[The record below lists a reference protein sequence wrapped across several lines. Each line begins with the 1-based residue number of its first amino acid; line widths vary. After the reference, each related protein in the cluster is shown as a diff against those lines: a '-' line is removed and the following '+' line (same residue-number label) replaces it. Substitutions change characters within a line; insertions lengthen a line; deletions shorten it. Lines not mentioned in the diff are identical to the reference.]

1 MTVHS
6 EGQTTQASPAAAML
20 ERGSMEHGYRELLSA
35 HVIRV
40 ALTTG
45 MIMASALALVGPIGF
60 YGMAN
65 PLARVAYSLLYTAL
79 CFPLFFGLLALVFY
93 FMRFRS
99 PLELLAGLAL
109 ATLFESFQC
118 TAVIHTIEKLTRS
131 GVPAGVGFLEI
142 FFKITC
148 ASLVAV
154 LICFYVVLQR
164 TRHAKRATG
173 SPAPGRDVPDGGLD
187 VREPA
192 ARPDGEDVIGKP
204 PPGPG
209 DGPATV
215 PAHDRP
221 VSVEAPDEPA
231 AARVRPAGDPPVHG
245 LPELVRPAPPAP
257 VTLQP
262 SAAGAPAPDRNL
274 FKLLPGRLG
283 TDLVFIKSEDHYLE
297 VHTTVG
303 SSLIKMRFSDA
314 VAELGERGMQVH
326 RSYWVATN
334 HVLRTARN
342 GKRTMLRLTGD
353 QEVPVS
359 VTHLR
364 AVRALLD
371 R

>member
-1 MTVHS
+1 M
-6 EGQTTQASPAAAML
+6 QASPARAML
-20 ERGSMEHGYRELLSA
+20 EHGSMERAYRELLSA
-35 HVIRV
+35 HMFRV
-40 ALTTG
+40 GLTAG
-45 MIMASALALVGPIGF
+45 AIMAIALALVGPIGF
-60 YGMAN
+60 YHIPS
-65 PLARVAYSLLYTAL
+65 PLERVGYSLLYTAL
-79 CFPLFFGLLALVFY
+79 CYPLYFGVVALVFY

-99 PLELLAGLAL
+99 PLELMTALAL

-131 GVPAGVGFLEI
+131 GVPAGVGFLEV
-142 FFKITC
+142 FFKVAI
-148 ASLVAV
+148 ASLVGV
-154 LICFYVVLQR
+154 FLLFYLAWQR
-164 TRHAKRATG
+164 VRHSARAADR
-173 SPAPGRDVPDGGLD
+173 PAPDRDTPAVGLD
-187 VREPA
+187 GRETASPLPADEDAAGNPATEPA
-192 ARPDGEDVIGKP
+192 NE
-204 PPGPG
+204 
-209 DGPATV
+209 PATA
-215 PAHDRP
+215 PAEDRP
-221 VSVEAPDEPA
+221 VSVETPEAPA
-231 AARVRPAGDPPVHG
+231 AARVRPAGEPPVRG
-245 LPELVRPAPPAP
+245 LPELVRPVPAAP

-262 SAAGAPAPDRNL
+262 SAAGSPASRGNL

>member
-1 MTVHS
+1 MTLRS
-6 EGQTTQASPAAAML
+6 KAQTTPGGAML
-20 ERGSMEHGYRELLSA
+20 ARGTMQQGYREMLSP
-35 HVIRV
+35 HVIF
-40 ALTTG
+40 LTLAA
-45 MIMASALALVGPIGF
+45 ASILASGFALVGPIGF
-60 YGMAN
+60 YEIVN
-65 PLARVAYSLLYTAL
+65 PLARVAHSLLYMAL
-79 CFPLFFGLLALVFY
+79 GFPLFFGLVVLVFY

-109 ATLFESFQC
+109 ATLFQSFQC
-118 TAVIHTIEKLTRS
+118 TAVIYTIEKLTHP

-142 FFKITC
+142 FFKITST
-148 ASLVAV
+148 SLIGV
-154 LICFYVVLQR
+154 LLLYYVVSQR
-164 TRHAKRATG
+164 MRHAGLAGNRA
-173 SPAPGRDVPDGGLD
+173 APGRGIAAAGL
-187 VREPA
+187 EASETA
-192 ARPDGEDVIGKP
+192 ARPDGKSAAGKP
-204 PPGPG
+204 RTAA
-209 DGPATV
+209 PAGAATA
-215 PAHDRP
+215 PAEER
-221 VSVEAPDEPA
+221 PA
-231 AARVRPAGDPPVHG
+231 AARVPPVGEPPVRG
-245 LPELVRPAPPAP
+245 LPGVVGPAPAAP

-262 SAAGAPAPDRNL
+262 SAAGFPPSRGIL

-326 RSYWVATN
+326 RSYWVATG

-342 GKRTMLRLTGD
+342 GKRTTLRLTGD